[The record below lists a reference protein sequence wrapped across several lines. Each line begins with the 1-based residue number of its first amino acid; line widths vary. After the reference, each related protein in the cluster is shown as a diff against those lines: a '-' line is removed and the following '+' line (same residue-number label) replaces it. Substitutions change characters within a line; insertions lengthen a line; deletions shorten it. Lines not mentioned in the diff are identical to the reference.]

1 MQNVWF
7 VTGTDTDVGKTFS
20 TGWIARQWIEQGH
33 RTITQKLVQTGS
45 DHGSPDIDVHRRLMQ
60 MNFPEDEAGLT
71 APEVF
76 PYPCSP
82 HMASALQNRAIDFEK
97 ILKATQVL
105 SERYDRVIVEGAGG
119 IMVPLTEELLTIDF
133 VARQKWPIIFVTSGK
148 LGSINHTL
156 LSLEAMKNRGMEL
169 GYLIFND
176 WHTLPDENI
185 DSNTYEFFTRWLS
198 LYWPKAEI
206 VRCPKISV

>member
-1 MQNVWF
+1 
-7 VTGTDTDVGKTFS
+7 
-20 TGWIARQWIEQGH
+20 
-33 RTITQKLVQTGS
+33 
-45 DHGSPDIDVHRRLMQ
+45 
-60 MNFPEDEAGLT
+60 
-71 APEVF
+71 
-76 PYPCSP
+76 
-82 HMASALQNRAIDFEK
+82 
-97 ILKATQVL
+97 
-105 SERYDRVIVEGAGG
+105 
-119 IMVPLTEELLTIDF
+119 MVPLTKELLTIDF

-198 LYWPKAEI
+198 RYWPKAEI